1 MKTIAA
7 THPENRYVPL
17 KTFCERAGIK
27 IRTGR
32 YWVSI
37 GRVRILP
44 KLKPKDHVYVDWYSW
59 VEDK

>member
-1 MKTIAA
+1 MKTRAA
-7 THPENRYVPL
+7 THPDNRYVPL

-44 KLKPKDHVYVDWYSW
+44 KLKPKDHVYVDWFDW
-59 VEDK
+59 VNGK